1 LLIDPLRRLA
11 LDAKLRLREA
21 QKARL
26 GKYDAKRKALVE
38 ELEERERAFKK
49 TRTEQ
54 RKEEADRLRETER
67 IIAEGRRMMEE
78 KEKAILKAEEEMQ
91 KAAEAR
97 EAEMAPPALGAYPV
111 YYFSIVSTF
120 FSSFRS
126 A

>member
-1 LLIDPLRRLA
+1 MLIDPLRRLA

-54 RKEEADRLRETER
+54 RKEEADRLQETER

-97 EAEMAPPALGAYPV
+97 EAEMAPPALGASIV
-111 YYFSIVSTF
+111 YCFSIVFT
-120 FSSFRS
+120 FSSFRN